1 MHKYLLI
8 LLILLPLAAAAV
20 APDQTPSLD
29 PLTGSYG
36 FPSEDFENR
45 GSYLGVD
52 TRDISPD
59 RVSTLQLKNE
69 SGVEVT
75 MVDQD
80 APAGKAG
87 IKEHDVIL
95 TVNGNKVESVEQLR
109 RMIREIPAGRT
120 VDIGI
125 SRNGQPMKLQAQLA
139 ERHSNRA
146 MKFNMPPM
154 PSVSALPN
162 MSDFDVPVSVVVVHS
177 AMRSGLMVENLTP
190 QLGDYFGAKNGHGV
204 LVRSV
209 EKGSR
214 AEKAGFRAG
223 DVIVRVGKDPVHD
236 SGDFNHAL
244 HSHRAQGSVAVGI
257 IRDKKEQSIT
267 LTLPPKRESG
277 ELFPEESFEFPDVEI
292 DARAELSDI
301 KTAMARLQPQIELAI
316 RESRRDIEKA
326 QRDAERVKKQVCA
339 EQKEQLTEM
348 RKQQEEMRKQIREQ
362 TSRLREKWN
371 TEWRKNW
378 EEQWEELQRELREL
392 QESAAEI

>member
-20 APDQTPSLD
+20 APDQTPSFD

-223 DVIVRVGKDPVHD
+223 DVIVRVGRDPVHD

-244 HSHRAQGSVAVGI
+244 QSHRAKGSVAVGI

-301 KTAMARLQPQIELAI
+301 KTEMARLQPQIELAI
-316 RESRRDIEKA
+316 RESRRDIEKVQREGAARCRAGQEAGLRRA
-326 QRDAERVKKQVCA
+326 QR
-339 EQKEQLTEM
+339 
-348 RKQQEEMRKQIREQ
+348 
-362 TSRLREKWN
+362 
-371 TEWRKNW
+371 
-378 EEQWEELQRELREL
+378 
-392 QESAAEI
+392 AAYRNAQAAGGNAQAVTRANFPAS

>member
-20 APDQTPSLD
+20 APDQTPSFD

-223 DVIVRVGKDPVHD
+223 DVIVRVGRDPVHD

-244 HSHRAQGSVAVGI
+244 QSHRAKGSVAVGI

-301 KTAMARLQPQIELAI
+301 KTEMARLQPQIELAI
-316 RESRRDIEKA
+316 RESRRDIEKV

-339 EQKEQLTEM
+339 EHKEQLTEM
-348 RKQQEEMRKQIREQ
+348 RKQQEEMRKQLREQ

-378 EEQWEELQRELREL
+378 EEQWKELQRELREL

>member
-8 LLILLPLAAAAV
+8 LMMVLPFAAAAV
-20 APDQTPSLD
+20 TPDQTPSFD

-36 FPSEDFENR
+36 FPSEDFESR

-52 TRDISPD
+52 TRDITPD
-59 RVSTLQLKNE
+59 RVSALKLKDE

-80 APAGKAG
+80 APAGRAG

-120 VDIGI
+120 IDIGV
-125 SRNGQPMKLQAQLA
+125 SRNGQAMKLQAQLA
-139 ERHSNRA
+139 ERHANRA
-146 MKFNMPPM
+146 MKFAM
-154 PSVSALPN
+154 PSMPAMPAMPN

-177 AMRSGLMVENLTP
+177 SMRSGLMVENLSP

-214 AEKAGFRAG
+214 AERAGFRAG

-244 HSHRAQGSVAVGI
+244 RSHRSTGSVTVGI
-257 IRDKKEQSIT
+257 IRDKKEQNIT
-267 LTLPPKRESG
+267 LTLPSRRESG
-277 ELFPEESFEFPDVEI
+277 ELFPEESFEVPDIEI
-292 DARAELSDI
+292 HARAELSDL
-301 KTAMARLQPQIELAI
+301 KTEMARLQPQIDLAI
-316 RESRRDIEKA
+316 QESRRDIEKA
-326 QRDAERVKKQVCA
+326 QRDAEQLKKQICA
-339 EQKEQLTEM
+339 EQKKQMSEM
-348 RKQQEEMRKQIREQ
+348 RKQVREQ
-362 TSRLREKWN
+362 TFRIREKWN
-371 TEWRKNW
+371 SEWKKSW
-378 EEQWEELQRELREL
+378 EEQQKELRRELREL

>member
-20 APDQTPSLD
+20 APDQTPSFD

-154 PSVSALPN
+154 PAVSALPN
-162 MSDFDVPVSVVVVHS
+162 MSDFDVPVVVVHS

-267 LTLPPKRESG
+267 LSLPPKRESG

-301 KTAMARLQPQIELAI
+301 KTEMARLQPQIELAI
-316 RESRRDIEKA
+316 RESHRDIEKV
-326 QRDAERVKKQVCA
+326 QREAERVKKQVCA
-339 EQKEQLTEM
+339 EHKEQLTEM

-378 EEQWEELQRELREL
+378 EEQWKELQRELREL